1 MLRQRK
7 KERNEKRRHLVAEDE
22 PAIGFFFFFF
32 FFFPS
37 LSLPVEFYP
46 PWAARVGPTSTVIDL
61 TYARSLSF
69 RTSKE
74 KKPRAYR
81 ASKCNDDNRSII
93 IRLSLFFRFP
103 LKTCIIRDEGFP
115 RREKRKICAL
125 VEIFVENWGKE
136 RRERWWK
143 GRGRWKKA
151 KEGEQRGTCSQSPV
165 HSGIAEGAW
174 KENNAGFPRARLSE
188 ASRKQI
194 EILRV
199 ATDIQMRFYRGTRY
213 VFDVFGHLFA
223 TRLHFLPFDF
233 ELDSNY
239 RLLSLNNAILF
250 FHTRVL
256 STRAVSDHSVEYF
269 SFGSQENP
277 VKSVEITTRWKL
289 VSSRRVSHGT
299 KG

>member
-1 MLRQRK
+1 M
-7 KERNEKRRHLVAEDE
+7 
-22 PAIGFFFFFF
+22 
-32 FFFPS
+32 
-37 LSLPVEFYP
+37 
-46 PWAARVGPTSTVIDL
+46 
-61 TYARSLSF
+61 
-69 RTSKE
+69 
-74 KKPRAYR
+74 
-81 ASKCNDDNRSII
+81 
-93 IRLSLFFRFP
+93 
-103 LKTCIIRDEGFP
+103 
-115 RREKRKICAL
+115 
-125 VEIFVENWGKE
+125 
-136 RRERWWK
+136 
-143 GRGRWKKA
+143 
-151 KEGEQRGTCSQSPV
+151 

>member
-1 MLRQRK
+1 MRWWKFSSKLRK
-7 KERNEKRRHLVAEDE
+7 GEER
-22 PAIGFFFFFF
+22 
-32 FFFPS
+32 
-37 LSLPVEFYP
+37 
-46 PWAARVGPTSTVIDL
+46 
-61 TYARSLSF
+61 
-69 RTSKE
+69 
-74 KKPRAYR
+74 
-81 ASKCNDDNRSII
+81 
-93 IRLSLFFRFP
+93 
-103 LKTCIIRDEGFP
+103 
-115 RREKRKICAL
+115 
-125 VEIFVENWGKE
+125 E
-136 RRERWWK
+136 RRWK

-151 KEGEQRGTCSQSPV
+151 REGEQRGTCSQSPV

-289 VSSRRVSHGT
+289 VSSRLVSSCVARNERISRRGWR
-299 KG
+299 GQLFGCRCSGNSGISRE